1 MPKKVHVCPNL
12 LIYLRV
18 CRKLSLD
25 EIASTVGMSFVSVR
39 DRCLKLGLT
48 KENIGKRPPKR
59 SRRARVVNR
68 DFTELELIAYEV
80 GVRRGQTVKQIAEE
94 HCREQEFVK
103 EKVEAI
109 KNDLGSFAG
118 RLSGSNAGHRG

>member
-25 EIASTVGMSFVSVR
+25 EIAGTVGMSFVSVR

-103 EKVEAI
+103 EKLEAI
-109 KNDLGSFAG
+109 KNVT
-118 RLSGSNAGHRG
+118 